1 MAIRNNEGTPI
12 LLDDTAT
19 LAAQI
24 APYHTVEI
32 ACFRRRK
39 MLWTIFVVLL
49 VLWLVGLIGFH
60 IVAWYIRSG
69 SNCFTCC
76 NGREFLM
83 NSDQVSGK
91 FDQIGGK
98 IKQGIGETIGNQ
110 DLANEG
116 VVDQVKGSAK
126 EVWGNAKDAVHQ
138 NAEERK
144 LAAEEKANEAR
155 GNLVDG
161 VDAAKDHANTVIDGR
176 RPL

>member
-60 IVAWYIRSG
+60 IVAWYIHI
-69 SNCFTCC
+69 
-76 NGREFLM
+76 LLVVALVVLLI
-83 NSDQVSGK
+83 QL
-91 FDQIGGK
+91 IGGRR
-98 IKQGIGETIGNQ
+98 T
-110 DLANEG
+110 
-116 VVDQVKGSAK
+116 VV
-126 EVWGNAKDAVHQ
+126 
-138 NAEERK
+138 
-144 LAAEEKANEAR
+144 
-155 GNLVDG
+155 
-161 VDAAKDHANTVIDGR
+161 
-176 RPL
+176 